1 MNVSNPFRIIVCIL
15 ALPAL
20 WGGCSQ
26 MMTIP
31 REVEPAKAFEI
42 LKQNWQNPDF
52 IIVDVR
58 TPKEYEETHIPRA
71 VNIDF
76 RSTDLRKEIDRLD
89 RKKTYLLYCRT
100 GVRSAQAMETMREM
114 GFRNVAH
121 IAGGI
126 TAWERA
132 SLRTVS
138 GMETG
143 R

>member
-1 MNVSNPFRIIVCIL
+1 
-15 ALPAL
+15 
-20 WGGCSQ
+20 

-58 TPKEYEETHIPRA
+58 TPKEYEETHIPGAENVDLRSS
-71 VNIDF
+71 DF
-76 RSTDLRKEIDRLD
+76 RKEIDRLD
-89 RKKTYLLYCRT
+89 RKKTYFLYCRT

-114 GFRNVAH
+114 GFTNVAH
-121 IAGGI
+121 IAEGI
-126 TAWERA
+126 TAWQRA
-132 SLRTVS
+132 SLRTILGTES
-138 GMETG
+138 

>member
-1 MNVSNPFRIIVCIL
+1 MNALNPFRILVCML
-15 ALPAL
+15 ALSAL

-26 MMTIP
+26 MITIP

-42 LKQNWQNPDF
+42 LKQNRQNPDF
-52 IIVDVR
+52 TIIDVR
-58 TPKEYEETHIPRA
+58 TQKEYEETHIPGA

-76 RSTDLRKEIDRLD
+76 RSADFRKEINRLD

-100 GVRSAQAMETMREM
+100 GVRSAQAMKTMREM

-121 IAGGI
+121 ISGGI
-126 TAWERA
+126 TAWQRA
-132 SLRTVS
+132 NLRTIS
-138 GMETG
+138 GAES